1 MDQMTFPIQ
10 GKTSMT
16 PEDVKN
22 MFYEQIERD
31 SRFDKS
37 IHAQYMGM
45 DRTPAWYKGPADSRE
60 MARAL
65 VDSTIDRVWSVTQR
79 DAHLFPV
86 DGATKWTIA
95 SGCLQV
101 VIFALGDNTL
111 GMEVSFTTHD
121 TPTYTVKLT
130 Q

>member
-37 IHAQYMGM
+37 IHDQYMGM

-60 MARAL
+60 MARSL

-79 DAHLFPV
+79 ARH
-86 DGATKWTIA
+86 
-95 SGCLQV
+95 
-101 VIFALGDNTL
+101 
-111 GMEVSFTTHD
+111 FT
-121 TPTYTVKLT
+121 
-130 Q
+130 

>member
-1 MDQMTFPIQ
+1 MDQMTFPLQ

-16 PEDVKN
+16 PEDVKK

-31 SRFDKS
+31 SRFDKG
-37 IHAQYMGM
+37 IHAQYMAM
-45 DRTPAWYKGPADSRE
+45 HRTPAWYKGPADSRE
-60 MARAL
+60 MARSL
-65 VDSTIDRVWSVTQR
+65 VDSAIDRVW
-79 DAHLFPV
+79 PV
-86 DGATKWTIA
+86 NHVDEHMLPVAGASKWTIS
-95 SGCLQV
+95 SGCLKV
-101 VIFALGDNTL
+101 EMFALGNNTL

>member
-10 GKTSMT
+10 GKTSMSV
-16 PEDVKN
+16 EAVKN

-45 DRTPAWYKGPADSRE
+45 DRTPSWYKGPADSRE
-60 MARAL
+60 MARSL
-65 VDSTIDRVWSVTQR
+65 VDSAIDRVWSVNHV
-79 DAHLFPV
+79 DEHLFPV
-86 DGATKWTIA
+86 AGASKWTVA
-95 SGCLQV
+95 SGCLRV
-101 VIFALGDNTL
+101 EIFALGNNTL

>member
-22 MFYEQIERD
+22 MLYEQIERD
-31 SRFDKS
+31 SRFDKG
-37 IHAQYMGM
+37 IHAQYMAM
-45 DRTPAWYKGPADSRE
+45 HRTPAWYKGPADSRE

-65 VDSTIDRVWSVTQR
+65 VDSAIDQMWPVSHVDDASKLTIS
-79 DAHLFPV
+79 
-86 DGATKWTIA
+86 
-95 SGCLQV
+95 SGCLKV
-101 VIFALGDNTL
+101 EMFALGNNTL

-121 TPTYTVKLT
+121 TPTYNVVLNP
-130 Q
+130 

>member
-1 MDQMTFPIQ
+1 MDQ
-10 GKTSMT
+10 MT

-22 MFYEQIERD
+22 MFYEQIEQD
-31 SRFDKS
+31 SRFDRG
-37 IHAQYMGM
+37 IHDQYMGM

-60 MARAL
+60 MARSLA
-65 VDSTIDRVWSVTQR
+65 DSIIDRVWSTKQS

-86 DGATKWTIA
+86 DGAMKWKIA

-101 VIFALGDNTL
+101 EIFALDNTL

-130 Q
+130 P

>member
-22 MFYEQIERD
+22 MFYEQIEQD
-31 SRFDKS
+31 TRFDRG
-37 IHAQYMGM
+37 IHDQYM
-45 DRTPAWYKGPADSRE
+45 
-60 MARAL
+60 
-65 VDSTIDRVWSVTQR
+65 
-79 DAHLFPV
+79 
-86 DGATKWTIA
+86 
-95 SGCLQV
+95 
-101 VIFALGDNTL
+101 

-130 Q
+130 P

>member
-37 IHAQYMGM
+37 IHDQYMGM
-45 DRTPAWYKGPADSRE
+45 DRTPAWYMGPADSRE
-60 MARAL
+60 MARTL
-65 VDSTIDRVWSVTQR
+65 GNGP
-79 DAHLFPV
+79 HPV
-86 DGATKWTIA
+86 DCGINQRARH
-95 SGCLQV
+95 
-101 VIFALGDNTL
+101 
-111 GMEVSFTTHD
+111 FT
-121 TPTYTVKLT
+121 
-130 Q
+130 

>member
-22 MFYEQIERD
+22 MFYEQIEQD
-31 SRFDKS
+31 TRFDRG
-37 IHAQYMGM
+37 IHDQYMGM
-45 DRTPAWYKGPADSRE
+45 DRTPVWYKGPADSRE
-60 MARAL
+60 MARSLA
-65 VDSTIDRVWSVTQR
+65 DSIIDRVWSTKQR

-86 DGATKWTIA
+86 DGATKWKIA

-101 VIFALGDNTL
+101 EIFALDNTL